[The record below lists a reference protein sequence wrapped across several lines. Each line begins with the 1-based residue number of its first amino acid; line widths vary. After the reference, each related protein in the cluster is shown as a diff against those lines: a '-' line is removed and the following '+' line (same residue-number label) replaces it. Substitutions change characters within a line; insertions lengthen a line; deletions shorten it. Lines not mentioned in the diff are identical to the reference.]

1 MGTKQKEEAEPLIG
15 RKVEP
20 SMKRTRFLCVL
31 LIPVALFAVNALLV
45 YMVSP
50 TKEQRTE
57 NRLFSTGN
65 DIYEYRHR
73 HGRWP
78 SSLQDV
84 WKDGSHALSFEE
96 YSSDAWG
103 NSLEYRI
110 ENDETAYLCARRD
123 RRDDYR
129 SMDYSHRME
138 RRLSIRDPM
147 FDSFAPLTNSM
158 HDAEF

>member
-1 MGTKQKEEAEPLIG
+1 
-15 RKVEP
+15 
-20 SMKRTRFLCVL
+20 MKRARFLFVL
-31 LIPVALFAVNALLV
+31 PIPVALFAVNALLV
-45 YMVSP
+45 YMASP
-50 TKEQRTE
+50 TKEQWTE

-84 WKDGSHALSFEE
+84 WKDGARARPFEE

-123 RRDDYR
+123 RPDAHR

-138 RRLSIRDPM
+138 RRLSVRDPM
-147 FDSFAPLTNSM
+147 FGSFAPFTNSM